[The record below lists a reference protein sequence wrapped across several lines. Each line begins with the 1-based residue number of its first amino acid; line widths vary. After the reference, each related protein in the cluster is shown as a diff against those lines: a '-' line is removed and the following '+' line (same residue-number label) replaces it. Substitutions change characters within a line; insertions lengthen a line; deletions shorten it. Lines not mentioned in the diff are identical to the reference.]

1 MHTLSCIVRLQ
12 INITR
17 SVWGCVCVCVHRV
30 GGRGAAA
37 PPIQKVG
44 GGGKTRFCPPQK
56 APPPQ
61 KKKKK
66 KKEKRGKEKNTIHK
80 LNLLILTLKK
90 QICASIFRFRRAL
103 RARTDYLSC
112 MSPTS
117 VARGARGELP
127 QQICYLPTNLRR
139 EKAKIFGSLRS
150 LAII

>member
-1 MHTLSCIVRLQ
+1 MIAPLPPIGAGSGGQ
-12 INITR
+12 
-17 SVWGCVCVCVHRV
+17 
-30 GGRGAAA
+30 GGRPPPP

-44 GGGKTRFCPPQK
+44 GGAKRVFAPPK
-56 APPPQ
+56 SPPPQ
-61 KKKKK
+61 K

-117 VARGARGELP
+117 VARGARGKLP